1 MFKNLQPSSAR
12 SLLDIFRWQFGLLPE
27 EPGYITDNSLPEFQ
41 PQISSANLDKPP
53 DFSRITLTWIG
64 HSTFLIQH
72 RGRTILTDPIFGN
85 CGPVP
90 LRRLRRTIP
99 PGVPLEALPLVDD
112 VLISHSHYDHLDAPT
127 IQRLGSRPNYWT
139 PSALST
145 WFERRGM
152 KRCRDLAWWET
163 AKLADD
169 LELHCVPAQHFS
181 GRSPFDRN
189 QTHWCGWVLRS
200 GSRTIYFAG
209 DTGFCSVFKEIGARF
224 GGFDLAM
231 IPIGAYRPRW
241 IMQPVH
247 VDPFEAVQV
256 HLDVQSRQS
265 VACHWGTFRLT
276 DEPLNEPPVVLQ
288 MALAKHHVPSEQ
300 FRVLCFGESIVM

>member
-1 MFKNLQPSSAR
+1 MFKNLDPHGAPG
-12 SLLDIFRWQFGLLPE
+12 LLDIFRWQFGFLPR
-27 EPGYITDNSLPEFQ
+27 EPGYITDNSLPEFR
-41 PQISSANLDKPP
+41 PQVSSANLAKAP
-53 DFSRITLTWIG
+53 DFSQITLTWIG
-64 HSTFLIQH
+64 HSTFLIRH

-85 CGPVP
+85 CGPIP
-90 LRRLRRTIP
+90 LGRLRRTAP
-99 PGVPLEALPLVDD
+99 PGIALEALPVVDD
-112 VLISHSHYDHLDAPT
+112 VLISHSHYDHLDAQT
-127 IQRLGSRPNYWT
+127 IKRLGSRPNYWT
-139 PSALST
+139 PSALNK
-145 WFERRGM
+145 WFERRGV
-152 KRCRDLAWWET
+152 KRCRELAWWET
-163 AKLADD
+163 ATLADD

-189 QTHWCGWVLRS
+189 RTHWCGWVLRS
-200 GSRTIYFAG
+200 GSRAIYFAG

-224 GGFDLAM
+224 DGFDHAL

-288 MALAKHHVPSEQ
+288 IALAKHGLSSEL
-300 FRVLCFGESIVM
+300 FRVLRFGETIVV